1 MHQGAQQLEPE
12 LIFFGRSEP
21 ALAGC
26 FRKAKKKK
34 FCFCDK
40 RKSDQFMKTNMIQKG
55 FLLISTGNFFR
66 SSKLR
71 MLGPVLVEAV
81 PVGDPICRLSIIRP
95 PAPGPWT
102 SGAGAEVAALQ
113 L

>member
-1 MHQGAQQLEPE
+1 
-12 LIFFGRSEP
+12 
-21 ALAGC
+21 
-26 FRKAKKKK
+26 
-34 FCFCDK
+34 
-40 RKSDQFMKTNMIQKG
+40 MKTNMIQKG

-102 SGAGAEVAALQ
+102 SGAGAEVQVTALQ
-113 L
+113 H